1 MVGILD
7 EMCPKVQEAIIRV
20 VPSNITCDKKLS
32 KYFFQLHIFLGTS
45 ILQIP
50 LTRKMFYSLF
60 HISQTTKILGR
71 RHYIRQLFNFL
82 LHLVHLINDP
92 PDCLNR
98 LSSLTDSLINGLAKS
113 PATLR
118 LSSRFSLHCSL
129 LFKVLS
135 PLSYRPLLPS

>member
-20 VPSNITCDKKLS
+20 VPSNITCDKS
-32 KYFFQLHIFLGTS
+32 YQNIFFQLHIFLGTS

-71 RHYIRQLFNFL
+71 RHYIRQLL
-82 LHLVHLINDP
+82 GLI
-92 PDCLNR
+92 
-98 LSSLTDSLINGLAKS
+98 
-113 PATLR
+113 
-118 LSSRFSLHCSL
+118 FSYIW
-129 LFKVLS
+129 FI
-135 PLSYRPLLPS
+135 